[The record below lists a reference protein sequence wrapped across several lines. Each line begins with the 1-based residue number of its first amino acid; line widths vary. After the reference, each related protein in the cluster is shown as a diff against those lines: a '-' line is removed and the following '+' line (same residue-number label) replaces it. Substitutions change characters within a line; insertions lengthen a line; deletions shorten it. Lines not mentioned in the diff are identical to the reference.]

1 MSDAPAPSTAPSR
14 LSYEGV
20 DAIAVHGDVATEWA
34 VLDAAAGIVD
44 SSWRRFIPVTGD
56 ERREFLH
63 GQTTAHVKS
72 LAAGGGAAALALT
85 AQGKPLAIFALYE
98 SGERT
103 WISTTAAQT
112 VATRTALSRFLVA
125 DDCDFEEEVEARC
138 MTIVGPCAAHVLAA
152 LGVVSSL
159 DRWGMC
165 TATVAGEQVS
175 VFARDDLRVPSFDV
189 LACNRE
195 GIASDAGVVWRAIE
209 GAGGERCGVAALE
222 IVRVESGTA
231 RFGVDVDETRLA
243 VEARLEWAIHFAKG
257 CYVGQEVVER
267 AVSRGRINHELCLL
281 KFSGDAVPG
290 ARVEGGGENDV
301 VTSMVSSPRLGTI
314 ALAYVP
320 RVKAEAGTAVTLLA
334 DGGNV
339 EAVVLPWPRKR
350 TLAGRG

>member
-1 MSDAPAPSTAPSR
+1 
-14 LSYEGV
+14 
-20 DAIAVHGDVATEWA
+20 
-34 VLDAAAGIVD
+34 
-44 SSWRRFIPVTGD
+44 
-56 ERREFLH
+56 
-63 GQTTAHVKS
+63 
-72 LAAGGGAAALALT
+72 
-85 AQGKPLAIFALYE
+85 
-98 SGERT
+98 
-103 WISTTAAQT
+103 
-112 VATRTALSRFLVA
+112 
-125 DDCDFEEEVEARC
+125 
-138 MTIVGPCAAHVLAA
+138 
-152 LGVVSSL
+152 
-159 DRWGMC
+159 MC

-189 LACNRE
+189 LACSSE

-209 GAGGERCGVAALE
+209 AAGGERCGVTALE

-231 RFGVDVDETRLA
+231 RFGIDVDETRLA

-281 KFSGDAVPG
+281 KFSGDAAPG

-301 VTSMVSSPRLGTI
+301 VTSVVSSPRLGTI

-339 EAVVLPWPRKR
+339 EAVALPWPRKR